1 MKYFKRA
8 DRIALLSLFVL
19 IIIGKIQK
27 RYDFGSTATTALDV
41 LCILVFVFTLIAT
54 GFYIRNSIRNEKKY
68 HKHTFFV
75 YIPYLLMAIAM
86 IVVTLW
92 FLA

>member
-8 DRIALLSLFVL
+8 DRIALLSLIVL

-27 RYDFGSTATTALDV
+27 HYDFGSIATTTLDV

-54 GFYIRNSIRNEKKY
+54 GFYIRNSIRNEKNIINILFSY
-68 HKHTFFV
+68 TSP
-75 YIPYLLMAIAM
+75 IC
-86 IVVTLW
+86 LW
-92 FLA
+92 Q